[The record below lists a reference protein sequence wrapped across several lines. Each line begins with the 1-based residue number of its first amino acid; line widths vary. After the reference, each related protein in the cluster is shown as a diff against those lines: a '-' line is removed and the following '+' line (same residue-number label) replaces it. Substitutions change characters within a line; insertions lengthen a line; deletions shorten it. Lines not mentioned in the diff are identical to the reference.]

1 MGLTLEAEQALAAA
15 KITDFFDA
23 NRATWVAAAKKA
35 YDYAKGN
42 FPKGSAVRPD
52 DVAKFLT
59 PILAV
64 NEKLHKQLSVKKL
77 RQKFWVTN
85 FADLII
91 ERSWA
96 EIGK

>member
-15 KITDFFDA
+15 KMTNFFDA
-23 NRATWVAAAKKA
+23 NRGTWTAAAKKA

-52 DVAKFLT
+52 DVAKFLV

-64 NEKLHKQLSVKKL
+64 NERLKKELSAKRL
-77 RQKFWVTN
+77 RQKFWVTD

-96 EIGK
+96 EISK